1 MSTSRQVVILGS
13 TGSVGASTLDVIA
26 RHPGRFKVVALTAHR
41 QIDVLFKQCLAFQ
54 PQYAVVS
61 DTKSAEQLFA
71 RLRAAGSSTEVLCGE
86 SALEQVAALPQADT
100 VMAAIVGIAGL
111 RATFAAVQA
120 GKRVLLANKEAL
132 VTAGPVFMT
141 AVRSR
146 GVTLIPID
154 SEHNAVFQALPATFA
169 GDLAAAGVRRILLTA
184 SGGPFRELPLERLA
198 QVTPDEA
205 CAHPNWVMGRKIS
218 VDSATMMNKGLEIIE
233 ARWLFNAVEEQIKV
247 VIHPESVIHSLV
259 EYRDGSMLA
268 QLGNPDMRTPI
279 AFALGYPQRIEAG
292 VDFLDLAAL
301 GKLSFS
307 EPDHHRF
314 PCLELAREALRAGG
328 SAATVLNAANEAAV
342 AAFLEST
349 LRFDQIPVLIGHVL
363 AEIPVAPLR
372 DLEDV
377 FSADR
382 RARDCAET
390 WLARHAAVTT
400 RGSLR
405 VPA

>member
-1 MSTSRQVVILGS
+1 MNASRQVVILGS
-13 TGSVGASTLDVIA
+13 TGSVGSSTLDVIA
-26 RHPGRFKVVALTAHR
+26 RHPERFKVVALTAHR
-41 QIDVLFKQCLAFQ
+41 QIDALFNQCIEFQ
-54 PQYAVVS
+54 PQYAVVG
-61 DTKSAEQLFA
+61 DARRAEQLLA
-71 RLRAAGSSTEVLCGE
+71 RLRAAGSATEVLCGE
-86 SALEQVAALPQADT
+86 QALEQVAALPQADT

-132 VTAGPVFMT
+132 VTAGPVFMN

-154 SEHNAVFQALPATFA
+154 SEHNAVFQALPGTFA

-184 SGGPFRELPLERLA
+184 SGGPFRELPLERLS
-198 QVTPDEA
+198 QVTPEQA

-247 VIHPESVIHSLV
+247 VIHPESIIHSLV
-259 EYRDGSMLA
+259 EYCDGSMLA

-301 GKLSFS
+301 GKLNFAA
-307 EPDHHRF
+307 PDHNRF
-314 PCLELAREALRAGG
+314 PCLGLAREALRAGG
-328 SAATVLNAANEAAV
+328 SAPTVLNAANEVAV
-342 AAFLEST
+342 AAFLDSK

-363 AEIPVAPLR
+363 AEIPIAQLR
-372 DLEDV
+372 DLEHV
-377 FSADR
+377 FSVDR
-382 RARDCAET
+382 RARDCAGT
-390 WLARHAAVTT
+390 WLARNAAATV
-400 RGSLR
+400 RPSLR
-405 VPA
+405 ITA